1 MSAPRFPIPHP
12 EARLRRL
19 AACVLA
25 GFLAGF
31 LAVLVFHQGMVGLL
45 HLAGVAARPPFQVQP
60 VPPLGVPAVLS
71 SAFWGG
77 VWGVALAG
85 VAPRFPRGA
94 GYWLA
99 AAAFGALGPTL
110 VAWFVVQPLKGLP
123 PAGGWSL
130 PGVLV
135 GPLANGAWGVGA
147 ALVLRALRRK

>member
-1 MSAPRFPIPHP
+1 MTHTQFPIPHP
-12 EARLRRL
+12 EPRFRRP
-19 AACVLA
+19 AACALA
-25 GFLAGF
+25 GFLSGF

-45 HLAGVAARPPFQVQP
+45 HLAGIVARAPFQLQP

-85 VAPRFPRGA
+85 VAGRFPRGA

-123 PAGGWSL
+123 SAGGWSF

-135 GPLANGAWGVGA
+135 GPLVNGAWGVGA
-147 ALVLRALRRK
+147 ALALRMIRRK